1 MPRTEAGDQH
11 YADRPQTAQ
20 SIRLHLMRPPAVAAP
35 ADGVAALDDLGGVT
49 AVAGHVVADGAD
61 LAAAVE
67 PGWVLRRLG

>member
-1 MPRTEAGDQH
+1 
-11 YADRPQTAQ
+11 
-20 SIRLHLMRPPAVAAP
+20 MRPPAVAAP

-67 PGWVLRRLG
+67 PGWVLRRPG